1 MVTRTA
7 IRVIGAIILL
17 VLFAS
22 GLAVLYEKREEWK
35 REQEKQID
43 EQRRVYVEGE

>member
-17 VLFAS
+17 VLFTA
-22 GLAVLYEKREEWK
+22 GLAVLFEKREKWK
-35 REQEKQID
+35 REQEKQLE
-43 EQRRVYVEGE
+43 EQRRAYIEGE